1 MTTKRKQVTCWH
13 WAGDTLRD
21 GRALPSRGETI
32 KHDGPVVPCKQGLH
46 GSERAIDA
54 LRDAPG
60 SNVARVRLTGT
71 LVPHDNDKWAAS
83 RRTTLT
89 DYVDASQVL
98 IEWARLCAL
107 RALRVHVATAC
118 RAVGMDEVAATVE
131 SVNDAAT
138 PDEITAA
145 ARNAGAAAED
155 AARYARNAA
164 WGAGAAARYAAEDAA
179 RYARNAAWG
188 AWDAARDARDAAWN
202 VGDAARN
209 ARVAAWNAR
218 AAARDARAAAGNVGD
233 AARDAWYVEKQHQNR
248 LLERMLRELMR
259 NH

>member
-1 MTTKRKQVTCWH
+1 M
-13 WAGDTLRD
+13 RD

-32 KHDGPVVPCKQGLH
+32 KHDGPVVPCKNGLH
-46 GSERAIDA
+46 GSEQVVDA
-54 LRDAPG
+54 LEYAPG

-83 RRTTLT
+83 QRTMLT

-118 RAVGMDEVAATVE
+118 RAVGMDEVAAKAE

-138 PDEITAA
+138 LDEITAA
-145 ARNAGAAAED
+145 ARNAAMAAARNVGD
-155 AARYARNAA
+155 AARNAA
-164 WGAGAAARYAAEDAA
+164 WNVGDAAMDARYAAMAAGNAAMDAGDAA
-179 RYARNAAWG
+179 WNVGDAAWNVG
-188 AWDAARDARDAAWN
+188 DAAWN

-209 ARVAAWNAR
+209 ARVAARNAR
-218 AAARDARAAAGNVGD
+218 VAAGDARAARAARDAGATGVAGAAMYAKEK
-233 AARDAWYVEKQHQNR
+233 AWQNG
-248 LLERMLRELMR
+248 LLERMLRERLR
-259 NH
+259 ANG

>member
-1 MTTKRKQVTCWH
+1 
-13 WAGDTLRD
+13 
-21 GRALPSRGETI
+21 
-32 KHDGPVVPCKQGLH
+32 
-46 GSERAIDA
+46 
-54 LRDAPG
+54 
-60 SNVARVRLTGT
+60 VARVRLTGT

-138 PDEITAA
+138 LDEITAA
-145 ARNAGAAAED
+145 ARNAAMAAARNVGD
-155 AARYARNAA
+155 AAMAAARNVGDAARNAA
-164 WGAGAAARYAAEDAA
+164 WNVGDAA
-179 RYARNAAWG
+179 RNARNAAWG
-188 AWDAARDARDAAWN
+188 AWDAARDARDAAGNVGDAAWNVGDAAWN

-218 AAARDARAAAGNVGD
+218 AAARDAGATGVAGAAMYAKEK
-233 AARDAWYVEKQHQNR
+233 AWQNG
-248 LLERMLRELMR
+248 LLERMLRERLR
-259 NH
+259 ANG